1 MLKNERDFENYIR
14 TPDEMKLTPN
24 LGIPIVKGVKC
35 KHPERLDLL
44 EYHYCS
50 HIPQAQRKSKTVHFF
65 LSDYLF
71 VRVWNRADD
80 NVKLLKQFGACFSPD
95 FSQYTDM
102 PKAMKIWQ
110 HYKKMW
116 VSAYWQLNGIRVIP
130 TACWSDED
138 SYEYCF
144 EGMPKESCIAV
155 SSLGVMNNSYAQGLF
170 RQGYE
175 EMKRQLNPSQ
185 IIFYGKKPDWV
196 EDEIIHQTSSTDKR
210 FGALDAKKQYQTM
223 LNSAEEMVKV
233 DTLYKQTQNMQQLLQ
248 ERMM

>member
-1 MLKNERDFENYIR
+1 MIKNERDFENYLR
-14 TPDEMKLTPN
+14 TPDEMQLTSN
-24 LGIPIVKGVKC
+24 FGIPIVTGITC
-35 KHPERLDLL
+35 KHPERLNLL

-50 HIPQAQRKSKTVHFF
+50 SVPQSQRKSKTVHFF

-80 NVKLLKQFGACFSPD
+80 NVKFLKQFGACFSPD

-116 VSAYWQLNGIRVIP
+116 VSAYWQLNGIKVIP
-130 TACWSDED
+130 TACWSDEE

-155 SSLGVMNNSYAQGLF
+155 STLGVMNNPPYAEGLF

-175 EMKRQLNPSQ
+175 EMKRQLNPKQ
-185 IIFYGKKPDWV
+185 IIFYGKKPAWL
-196 EDEIIHQTSSTDKR
+196 EDDVIYQESHTEKR
-210 FGALDAKKQYQTM
+210 FNSLKVNKQYNKICESLEPVSIESTNKKP
-223 LNSAEEMVKV
+223 LNQ
-233 DTLYKQTQNMQQLLQ
+233 LTQKG
-248 ERMM
+248 

>member
-1 MLKNERDFENYIR
+1 MLKNERDFENYIK
-14 TPDEMKLTPN
+14 TPDEMILTPN
-24 LGIPIVKGVKC
+24 LGIPIVKGIKC
-35 KHPERLDLL
+35 KHPERLNLL

-50 HIPQAQRKSKTVHFF
+50 HTPQAQRKNKTVHFF

-71 VRVWNRADD
+71 VRVWNHVDD

-144 EGMPKESCIAV
+144 EGMPKESCVAV

-175 EMKRQLNPSQ
+175 EMKHQLNPSQ
-185 IIFYGKKPDWV
+185 IIFYGKKPDWI
-196 EDEIIHQTSSTDKR
+196 EDEVIHQTSSTDKR
-210 FGALDAKKQYQTM
+210 FEALNAKKQYQTM
-223 LNSAEEMVKV
+223 FSSAEEIMKV